1 MASTRTT
8 RCSCRW
14 CRTDELRSYI
24 ALGHELGIS
33 GWIHERNQQLR
44 PADERELAWRATD
57 TLEKL
62 AGVRPV
68 RVRTPSWDFSAATL
82 GIIREL
88 GLQYDSSQMADDE
101 PYELVEDGEPTGVV
115 EIPVEW
121 IRDDAPYFSMDR
133 YTAVRPLHS
142 TARRAHHLA
151 RRIRPRVG
159 RRRPVPADHAPT
171 RTAVLEELIDYI
183 STRAT
188 SGTRPT
194 QRSRRTC
201 NGATPPVELARRL
214 PLHLLIHTGVGHYV
228 VSKSPI

>member
-1 MASTRTT
+1 LASTRTT

-101 PYELVEDGEPTGVV
+101 PYELVEDGCERRRKNGTNVGIKVGQWVGVV
-115 EIPVEW
+115 TAYRGPAEESWEKGVTTHGTQYRPFASQAREEP
-121 IRDDAPYFSMDR
+121 APDR
-133 YTAVRPLHS
+133 E
-142 TARRAHHLA
+142 RAG
-151 RRIRPRVG
+151 P
-159 RRRPVPADHAPT
+159 
-171 RTAVLEELIDYI
+171 
-183 STRAT
+183 
-188 SGTRPT
+188 
-194 QRSRRTC
+194 Q
-201 NGATPPVELARRL
+201 
-214 PLHLLIHTGVGHYV
+214 
-228 VSKSPI
+228 